1 MKEKKD
7 LEVKTTCLIKKK
19 NEHALQAMCVKWFRY
34 AHPGVMLFA
43 VPNGGARSAVT
54 GAALKS
60 EGALPGVADLVLCA
74 PSLDVHGHAVHG
86 LFIEMKTPTG
96 VWRKNQQE
104 FAEAVRAAGYRYEV
118 VRTFDRFAALCDE
131 HVAGYRR
138 LKETAGAA
146 ANDGH

>member
-1 MKEKKD
+1 MKETN
-7 LEVKTTCLIKKK
+7 LEVKAACLIKKK

-54 GAALKS
+54 GAVLKS

-74 PSLDVHGHAVHG
+74 PSLTNDGRTVHG

-96 VWRKNQQE
+96 VWRANQRD
-104 FAEAVRAAGYRYEV
+104 FAAAVRAAGYRYEV

-131 HVAGYRR
+131 HIAGFNS
-138 LKETAGAA
+138 LKGYGIDETR
-146 ANDGH
+146 